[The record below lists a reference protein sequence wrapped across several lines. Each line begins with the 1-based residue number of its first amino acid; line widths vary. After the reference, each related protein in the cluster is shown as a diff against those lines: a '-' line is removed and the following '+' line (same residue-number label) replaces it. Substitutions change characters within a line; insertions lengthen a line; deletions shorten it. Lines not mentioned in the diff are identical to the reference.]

1 MNTAARHTVRW
12 KAAPMAAAG
21 LAALAGLP
29 AQAQAP
35 AAAQVVVVST
45 TPLAGAELPRERIA
59 APVQTADAE
68 ALERSG
74 APSVADHL
82 ARRLG
87 SVHVNE
93 LQGNPFQPDLS
104 YRGFSA
110 SPLLGTAQGLSVYLD
125 GVRLN
130 QPFGD
135 VVSWDLVPRTA
146 LAGLALMPGSD
157 PVWGLNTLGGALV
170 LRTKDGRSHPGS
182 TGELSMGQYGRRQ
195 AALESGGIGESG
207 WDWYG
212 AASGFDE
219 RGWRDHSPSTLGQLF
234 GTLGWQ
240 RGRTRATLTLAQAQ
254 SRLNGNGLQEMGL
267 LAERRAG
274 VYTWPDQT
282 HQRSQLARLAAQAE
296 PTSAMSVSAQLYAR
310 RIRNS
315 TLNGDIDED
324 ALRDD
329 DAGHLGLL
337 STGRSTQRQAG
348 AGVQATLRTSLGGT
362 TQRWLAGLAF
372 DTSRVRFDQQAV
384 PGRLR
389 PDRGVEPLGAVP
401 GDDDDGADDHGDG
414 PSPHD
419 EDDED
424 RGPVAL
430 DARTRTGSVYIGTSI
445 GFSNGATLNLS
456 ARHDRV
462 RVRNRDRIHPAPH
475 PATLDGDH
483 RFGRVHPAIGL
494 VWPLGSRASAYAGAN
509 EGSRAPTAIE
519 LGCANPERPC
529 KLPNAMAGDPPL
541 KAVRTRT
548 VEAGLRGRSAEGSTW
563 RIGLFRADNRD
574 DLLFVADDAAGF
586 GYFRNFGR
594 TRRQGLEFGLE
605 TALARGLDLSLN
617 GTLLHATWRSA
628 ETVRGDAHSGS
639 SGGAGQP
646 GTITIRPG
654 QRLPLVPR
662 AMLKAG
668 LAWRVTTGWTVDL
681 DGQAVAGSTARGNE
695 NGEHQ
700 PDGVR
705 TVGPGRSAGY
715 GLLHAALHW
724 QPRPG
729 WDISARVNNLLD
741 HRYATAA
748 QLGVAA
754 FNVQGQVDPRPA
766 GADADSGALR
776 GSTFFAPGAPRQLSL
791 SLRVALD

>member
-1 MNTAARHTVRW
+1 MKADVPRTVRL
-12 KAAPMAAAG
+12 KAAPVAAAC
-21 LAALAGLP
+21 LAALAALL
-29 AQAQAP
+29 AQAQP
-35 AAAQVVVVST
+35 AVAAQVVVVGTS
-45 TPLAGAELPRERIA
+45 PLAGAELPRDRIA

-68 ALERSG
+68 ALDRSG
-74 APSVADHL
+74 ALSVADHL

-93 LQGNPFQPDLS
+93 LQGNPFQPDVS

-125 GVRLN
+125 GMRLN

-135 VVSWDLVPRTA
+135 VVSWDLVPKTA

-182 TGELSMGQYGRRQ
+182 AGELGVGSYGRRQ
-195 AALESGGIGESG
+195 AALESGGVGPGG

-212 AASGFDE
+212 TASGFDE
-219 RGWRDHSPSTLGQLF
+219 RGWRDHSASTLGQFF

-240 RGRTRATLTLAQAQ
+240 QDRTRATLTLAHAQ

-282 HQRSQLARLAAQAE
+282 HQRSQLARLALQAE
-296 PTSAMSVSAQLYAR
+296 PAPAMTLSAQLYAR
-310 RIRNS
+310 RIRS
-315 TLNGDIDED
+315 RTQNGDVDED

-329 DAGHLGLL
+329 GAPTLGLL
-337 STGRSTQRQAG
+337 TTGRSTQRQAG
-348 AGVQATLRTSLGGT
+348 AAVQGTLRRSVGQT

-372 DTSRVRFDQQAV
+372 DTSRVRFDQQAQ

-389 PDRGVEPLGAVP
+389 PDRGVEPLALTDGHDGDAEEAGH
-401 GDDDDGADDHGDG
+401 GDDGGD
-414 PSPHD
+414 
-419 EDDED
+419 
-424 RGPVAL
+424 GPVAL
-430 DARTRTGSVYIGTSI
+430 DARTRTSSVYVGNSI
-445 GFSNGATLNLS
+445 GFANGATLNLS

-462 RVRNRDRIHPAPH
+462 QVHNHDRIHPAPH

-483 RFGRVHPAIGL
+483 RFGRVHPAIGI
-494 VWPLGSRASAYAGAN
+494 VWPLGKRVSGYTGAN

-548 VEAGLRGRSAEGSTW
+548 VEAGLRGRSEEGSSW

-594 TRRQGLEFGLE
+594 TRRQGLEWGLD
-605 TALARGLDLSLN
+605 TALARSLDLSVN
-617 GTLLHATWRSA
+617 GTLLHATWRSP

-639 SGGAGQP
+639 SGGPGQP
-646 GTITIRPG
+646 GTISIRPG

-668 LAWRVTTGWTVDL
+668 LAWRMTEGWSVDL

-700 PDGVR
+700 PDGVS

-715 GLLHAALHW
+715 ALLHAALHW

-729 WDISARVNNLLD
+729 WDVSTRVNNLFD
-741 HRYATAA
+741 RRYATAA

-754 FNVQGQVDPRPA
+754 FGPQGQVDPRPA

-776 GSTFFAPGAPRQLSL
+776 GSTFFAPGAPRQLNL

>member
-1 MNTAARHTVRW
+1 MTTALQHTVRL
-12 KAAPMAAAG
+12 KAAPVAAAC
-21 LAALAGLP
+21 LVALGALP
-29 AQAQAP
+29 ARAQQA

-45 TPLAGAELPRERIA
+45 TPLAGAELPRDRIA

-68 ALERSG
+68 AMERSG
-74 APSVADHL
+74 ALTVAEHL

-135 VVSWDLVPRTA
+135 VVSWDLVPKTA
-146 LAGLALMPGSD
+146 LASLALMPGSD
-157 PVWGLNTLGGALV
+157 PAWGLNTLGGALV

-182 TGELSMGQYGRRQ
+182 AGQLSLGQSGRRQ
-195 AALESGGIGESG
+195 AELETGGSAASGL
-207 WDWYG
+207 DWYG

-219 RGWRDHSPSTLGQLF
+219 RGWRDHSPSTVGQFF

-240 RGRTRATLTLAQAQ
+240 QGRTRATLTLSHAR
-254 SRLNGNGLQEMGL
+254 SRLNGNGLQEMEL
-267 LAERRAG
+267 LAQRRAS

-282 HQRSQLARLAAQAE
+282 HQRSQLARLAVQAE
-296 PTSAMSVSAQLYAR
+296 PASALSLSAQLYAR
-310 RIRNS
+310 RIRS
-315 TLNGDIDED
+315 RTLNGDVDED
-324 ALRDD
+324 ALRDE
-329 DAGHLGLL
+329 DAENLGLL
-337 STGRSTQRQAG
+337 TTGRSAQRQAG

-372 DTSRVRFDQQAV
+372 DSSRVRFDQQAV

-389 PDRGVEPLGAVP
+389 PDRGVDPLGASSADANGP
-401 GDDDDGADDHGDG
+401 ADERGDA
-414 PSPHD
+414 PASHD
-419 EDDED
+419 EDDD

-430 DARTRTGSVYIGTSI
+430 DARTRTRSVYVGNSI
-445 GFSNGATLNLS
+445 GFSNGANLNLS

-462 RVRNRDRIHPAPH
+462 RVHNRDLVRPAPD

-483 RFGRVHPAIGL
+483 RFGRVHSAIGL
-494 VWPLGSRASAYAGAN
+494 VWPLGSRATAYAGAN

-548 VEAGLRGRSAEGSTW
+548 VEGGLRGRTAEGSSW

-594 TRRQGLEFGLE
+594 TRRQGLEFGLD
-605 TALARGLDLSLN
+605 TTLARGLDLSLN
-617 GTLLHATWRSA
+617 GTLLDATWRTA

-639 SGGAGQP
+639 SGGPGQP
-646 GTITIRPG
+646 GTINISPG

-662 AMLKAG
+662 AMLKAA
-668 LAWRVTTGWTVDL
+668 LAWRITEGWSLDL
-681 DGQAVAGSTARGNE
+681 DGQAIAGSNARGNE
-695 NGEHQ
+695 NGQHQ
-700 PDGVR
+700 PDG
-705 TVGPGRSAGY
+705 TTTLGPGRSAGY
-715 GLLHAALHW
+715 GLLHAALRW
-724 QPRPG
+724 EARPG
-729 WDISARVNNLLD
+729 WDITARVNNLFD
-741 HRYATAA
+741 RRYASAA

-754 FNVQGQVDPRPA
+754 FNAQGQVDARPA
-766 GADADSGALR
+766 GADANSGALR
-776 GSTFFAPGAPRQLSL
+776 GSTFFAPGAPRQFSL
-791 SLRVALD
+791 SLRVAFD

>member
-1 MNTAARHTVRW
+1 MNALLPHRARF
-12 KAAPMAAAG
+12 AIAPMAVACLALGTAHAQDAG
-21 LAALAGLP
+21 I
-29 AQAQAP
+29 QRIT
-35 AAAQVVVVST
+35 VVST
-45 TPLAGAELPRERIA
+45 TPLAGAELPRDRIA

-74 APSVADHL
+74 ALSVADHL

-135 VVSWDLVPRTA
+135 VVSWDLVPKTA

-182 TGELSMGQYGRRQ
+182 AGELSLGQHGRRQ
-195 AALESGGIGESG
+195 AALEGGGVVDGLGGSGR
-207 WDWYG
+207 DWYG

-240 RGRTRATLTLAQAQ
+240 QGRTRATLTLAHAQ

-267 LAERRAG
+267 LAERRAS
-274 VYTWPDQT
+274 VYTWPDQM
-282 HQRSQLARLAAQAE
+282 HQRSQLARLALQAE
-296 PTSAMSVSAQLYAR
+296 PASAMTLSAQLYAR
-310 RIRNS
+310 RIRS
-315 TLNGDIDED
+315 RTLNGDIDEE
-324 ALRDD
+324 ALRDG
-329 DAGHLGLL
+329 DADNLGLL
-337 STGRSTQRQAG
+337 TTGRSTQRQAG
-348 AGVQATLRTSLGGT
+348 AGVQATLRTRIGQA

-372 DTSRVRFDQQAV
+372 DASRVRFDQQAQ

-389 PDRGVEPLGAVP
+389 PDRGVEPLAAGGP
-401 GDDDDGADDHGDG
+401 HGGDDDDGAAGQDDDGDG
-414 PSPHD
+414 
-419 EDDED
+419 
-424 RGPVAL
+424 GPVAL
-430 DARTRTGSVYIGTSI
+430 DARTRTRSVYVGNSI
-445 GFSNGATLNLS
+445 GFSNGASLNLS

-462 RVRNRDRIHPAPH
+462 QVHNRDGIHPAPH

-483 RFGRVHPAIGL
+483 RFGRVHPAIGI

-541 KAVRTRT
+541 NAVRTRT
-548 VEAGLRGRSAEGSTW
+548 VEAGLRGRTEEGSRW
-563 RIGLFRADNRD
+563 HIGLFRADNRD

-605 TALARGLDLSLN
+605 TALARSVDLSLN
-617 GTLLHATWRSA
+617 GTLLDATWRSA

-668 LAWRVTTGWTVDL
+668 LAWRITEGWSLDL
-681 DGQAVAGSTARGNE
+681 DGQAVAGSLARGNE

-700 PDGVR
+700 PDGV
-705 TVGPGRSAGY
+705 TTLGPGRSAGY

-724 QPRPG
+724 QPRTG
-729 WDISARVNNLLD
+729 WRLSARVNNLLD
-741 HRYATAA
+741 RRYDTAA

-754 FNVQGQVDPRPA
+754 FNAQGQVDPRPA
-766 GADADSGALR
+766 GAEADSGALR

-791 SLRVALD
+791 SLRVAFD

>member
-1 MNTAARHTVRW
+1 MKPAAPHTVRL
-12 KAAPMAAAG
+12 AATPMVLAC
-21 LAALAGLP
+21 LAALNVSS
-29 AQAQAP
+29 AQAQQ
-35 AAAQVVVVST
+35 AAAQQVVVST

-74 APSVADHL
+74 ALSVADHL

-135 VVSWDLVPRTA
+135 VVSWDLVPKTA

-182 TGELSMGQYGRRQ
+182 AGELSVGQHGRRQ
-195 AALESGGIGESG
+195 AALEGGGVVDGQGGSG

-219 RGWRDHSPSTLGQLF
+219 RGWRDHSPSTVGQLF

-240 RGRTRATLTLAQAQ
+240 QGRTRATLTLAHAQ

-267 LAERRAG
+267 LAERRAS

-282 HQRSQLARLAAQAE
+282 HQRSQLARLALQAE
-296 PTSAMSVSAQLYAR
+296 PGTATHVSAQWYLR
-310 RIRNS
+310 RIRS
-315 TLNGDIDED
+315 RTLNGDIDED
-324 ALRDD
+324 ALRDG
-329 DAGHLGLL
+329 DAGSLGLL
-337 STGRSTQRQAG
+337 TSGRSTQRQAG
-348 AGVQATLRTSLGGT
+348 AGVQATHRSKLGST
-362 TQRWLAGLAF
+362 THRWVGGLAL
-372 DTSRVRFDQQAV
+372 DASRVRFDQRAV

-389 PDRGVEPLGAVP
+389 ADRGVEPLAPALEDEVE
-401 GDDDDGADDHGDG
+401 DGT
-414 PSPHD
+414 
-419 EDDED
+419 
-424 RGPVAL
+424 VAL
-430 DARTRTGSVYIGTSI
+430 DARTHTASVYAGDTI
-445 GFSNGATLNLS
+445 GFAHGADLTLS

-462 RVRNRDRIHPAPH
+462 RVHNRDRLHPAPH

-483 RFGRVHPAIGL
+483 HFGRVHPAIGL
-494 VWPLGSRASAYAGAN
+494 VWPLGRRASAYAGAN

-548 VEAGLRGRSAEGSTW
+548 MELGLRGRTEEGSSW

-594 TRRQGLEFGLE
+594 TRRQGLEWGLE
-605 TALARGLDLSLN
+605 TTLDRSVDLSLN
-617 GTLLHATWRSA
+617 GTLLDATWRSA

-639 SGGAGQP
+639 SGGPGQP

-668 LAWRVTTGWTVDL
+668 VAWRITEGWSLDL
-681 DGQAVAGSTARGNE
+681 DGQAVAGSLARGNE

-700 PDGVR
+700 PDGV
-705 TVGPGRSAGY
+705 TTLGPGRSAGY

-724 QPRPG
+724 QPRAG
-729 WDISARVNNLLD
+729 WDITARVNNLLD
-741 HRYATAA
+741 RRYATAA

-754 FNVQGQVDPRPA
+754 FNAQGQVDPRPA
-766 GADADSGALR
+766 GAEADGGALR
-776 GSTFFAPGAPRQLSL
+776 SSTFFAPGAPRQLSL
-791 SLRVALD
+791 SLRMAFE

>member
-1 MNTAARHTVRW
+1 MNALLPHRARF
-12 KAAPMAAAG
+12 AIAPMALACLALGTAHAQDAG
-21 LAALAGLP
+21 I
-29 AQAQAP
+29 QRIT
-35 AAAQVVVVST
+35 VVST
-45 TPLAGAELPRERIA
+45 TPLAGAELPRDRIA

-74 APSVADHL
+74 ALSVADHL

-130 QPFGD
+130 HPFGD
-135 VVSWDLVPRTA
+135 VVSWDLVPKTA

-182 TGELSMGQYGRRQ
+182 AGELSLGQHGRRQ
-195 AALESGGIGESG
+195 ATLETGGAANSG

-212 AASGFDE
+212 TASGFDE

-240 RGRTRATLTLAQAQ
+240 QGRTRATLTLAHAQ

-267 LAERRAG
+267 LAERRAS

-282 HQRSQLARLAAQAE
+282 HQRSQLARLALQAE
-296 PTSAMSVSAQLYAR
+296 PASATTLSAQLYAR
-310 RIRNS
+310 RIRS
-315 TLNGDIDED
+315 RTLNGDIDEE
-324 ALRDD
+324 ALRDG
-329 DAGHLGLL
+329 DAGNLGLVT
-337 STGRSTQRQAG
+337 TGRSTQRQAG
-348 AGVQATLRTSLGGT
+348 AGVQATHRLRAGSLT
-362 TQRWLAGLAF
+362 HRWVAGLAM
-372 DTSRVRFDQQAV
+372 DASRVRFDQQAV
-384 PGRLR
+384 PGRLQT
-389 PDRGVEPLGAVP
+389 DRAVEPLDP
-401 GDDDDGADDHGDG
+401 GTD
-414 PSPHD
+414 HD
-419 EDDED
+419 EDDGD
-424 RGPVAL
+424 DNGPVAL
-430 DARTRTGSVYIGTSI
+430 DARTRTTSLYLGDTI
-445 GFSNGATLNLS
+445 TFANGADLTLS

-462 RVRNRDRIHPAPH
+462 QVHNRDRIHPAPH

-483 RFGRVHPAIGL
+483 RFGRVHPAIGI

-519 LGCANPERPC
+519 LGCANPEHPC

-548 VEAGLRGRSAEGSTW
+548 VEAGLRGRTEEGSRW

-594 TRRQGLEFGLE
+594 TRRQGLEWGLE
-605 TALARGLDLSLN
+605 TTLARSVDLSLS
-617 GTLLHATWRSA
+617 GTLLDATWRSA

-668 LAWRVTTGWTVDL
+668 LAWHITDAWLLDL
-681 DGQAVAGSTARGNE
+681 DGQAVAGSLARGNE

-700 PDGVR
+700 PDGV
-705 TVGPGRSAGY
+705 TTLGPGRSAGY

-724 QPRPG
+724 QPRAG
-729 WDISARVNNLLD
+729 WDITARVNNLLD
-741 HRYATAA
+741 RRYATAA

-754 FNVQGQVDPRPA
+754 FNAQGQVDPRPA
-766 GADADSGALR
+766 GAEADSGALR

-791 SLRVALD
+791 SLRVAFD